1 VEVIRVLR
9 RAGHQAV
16 LAGGCVRDMLL
27 GIRPADYDVATS
39 ARPEQVK
46 ALFRHVLMVGA
57 KFGVAMVIFGRRKVE
72 VATFR
77 SDVSYTDGRRPDQ
90 VHFSD
95 GRRDA
100 LRRDFTINGMFHDPL
115 AGTTIDYVGGRRDLR
130 RKVIRAIGQPE
141 HRFDEDHLRMLRAV
155 RFSVRFGFAIEPATA
170 LAIRHHAGRI
180 VRISGERV
188 REELE
193 KMLARPSAP
202 QALEQLH
209 ELGLL
214 QHILP
219 ELFGPGEDKTPQPGQ
234 PKDALWPSALRRV
247 RLVARRCDVEMNLAA
262 LLGELDR
269 HQIEAIARRWGASN
283 RLREDLVWLAAH
295 LRDWQKM
302 PTAELAA
309 VKILMAGRQFA
320 RLRILWRLDERLR
333 TGGVACNRRIA
344 ARIRRIPT
352 GQVAPA
358 PLVSGADLKG
368 LGLSEGPRLGRI
380 LAALYRAQLNEGIAT
395 RAQAM
400 DLAAGLI
407 GKE

>member
-1 VEVIRVLR
+1 
-9 RAGHQAV
+9 
-16 LAGGCVRDMLL
+16 
-27 GIRPADYDVATS
+27 
-39 ARPEQVK
+39 
-46 ALFRHVLMVGA
+46 
-57 KFGVAMVIFGRRKVE
+57 
-72 VATFR
+72 
-77 SDVSYTDGRRPDQ
+77 
-90 VHFSD
+90 
-95 GRRDA
+95 
-100 LRRDFTINGMFHDPL
+100 MFHDPL
-115 AGTTIDYVGGRRDLR
+115 AGATIDYVGGRRDLR

-214 QHILP
+214 EHILP
-219 ELFGPGEDKTPQPGQ
+219 ELFSGSTGVSPVSGGTGLQPVPDLHGLRTRAT
-234 PKDALWPSALRRV
+234 KEGLWPLALQRV
-247 RLVARRCDVEMNLAA
+247 RLVARRGDGDLNLAA

-344 ARIRRIPT
+344 LRIRRIPT

-358 PLVSGADLKG
+358 PLVSGADLKV

-380 LAALYRAQLNEGIAT
+380 LSALYRAQLNEEVAT
-395 RAQAM
+395 RGQAM
-400 DLAAGLI
+400 YLAAGLI